1 MFDFS
6 HETDSSRSSNM
17 VAACLAAAS
26 TLRMIRL
33 SATPQHTHT
42 HTLLSYSYSH
52 TIVATRTH
60 TVHSHSCIT
69 KSAHTPFIHTHTHTR
84 INTTL
89 TDLTPT
95 TRCYIFT
102 APSSLHGCY
111 SRHRG
116 VCEMRQSAKKPPSLP
131 SKLGVV
137 VVCCCANVLRGSL
150 PTPAHGEVQQ

>member
-1 MFDFS
+1 MSDFS
-6 HETDSSRSSNM
+6 HESDSSLSSNM
-17 VAACLAAAS
+17 LTALS
-26 TLRMIRL
+26 TLRLIRL
-33 SATPQHTHT
+33 PATPPNTHTHT
-42 HTLLSYSYSH
+42 HSAQLFTHHCGNTNTHCSFTL
-52 TIVATRTH
+52 
-60 TVHSHSCIT
+60 
-69 KSAHTPFIHTHTHTR
+69 IHHQSWTHTR
-84 INTTL
+84 TNTTL

-150 PTPAHGEVQQ
+150 PTTARGEVQQ

>member
-1 MFDFS
+1 
-6 HETDSSRSSNM
+6 M
-17 VAACLAAAS
+17 VAVCLD
-26 TLRMIRL
+26 TERMLRMIRL
-33 SATPQHTHT
+33 SATPQNSHTQTHT
-42 HTLLSYSYSH
+42 HHSVTLSYSH

-60 TVHSHSCIT
+60 TVHSHSYFT
-69 KSAHTPFIHTHTHTR
+69 KAEHTPFIHTHEQTH
-84 INTTL
+84 TL

-95 TRCYIFT
+95 TRRYIFT

-116 VCEMRQSAKKPPSLP
+116 VCEILQSAKKPPSLP

-150 PTPAHGEVQQ
+150 PTLARGEVQQ